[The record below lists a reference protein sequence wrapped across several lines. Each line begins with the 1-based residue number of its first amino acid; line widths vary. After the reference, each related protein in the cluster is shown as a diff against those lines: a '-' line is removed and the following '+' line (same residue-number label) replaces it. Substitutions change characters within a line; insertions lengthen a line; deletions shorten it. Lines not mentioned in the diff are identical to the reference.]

1 MRRRD
6 TLRALAALGAFPA
19 LARAQGAS
27 RTVRIGWLIV
37 IPAQAAPLPAPFLE
51 RMRQLGYEPGR
62 NLHIEARYA
71 DNDLARLP
79 ALARELV
86 ASKPDLLVSGSQQAT
101 AALKE
106 ATSSIPIVFRSSI
119 DPVASGLVASL
130 ARPDGNVTG
139 VFQLGA
145 DLFGKRF
152 ELLRELAPQARRVAV
167 LAQASEKPYVPMM
180 LDLAAR
186 TRFELIGLWADDPDE
201 IRRAIGSASA
211 QRLEGFII
219 GSGPVNNTYRAVIT
233 DAIARTRLPAVYPEV
248 PFADAGGIVA
258 YAADLRAGFIRLAEY
273 ADRVLKGAKPTDL
286 PAEQS
291 REVLLVLNLKA
302 ARAQGIAVPQSLLVR
317 ATRVIE

>member
-37 IPAQAAPLPAPFLE
+37 IPAQAAPLPAPFME
-51 RMRQLGYEPGR
+51 RMRQLGYEQGR
-62 NLHIEARYA
+62 NLLVEARYA

-86 ASKPDLLVSGSQQAT
+86 ALKPDLLVSGSQQAA

-130 ARPDGNVTG
+130 ARPNGNVTG
-139 VFQLGA
+139 IFQLGA

-152 ELLRELAPQARRVAV
+152 ELLRELAPQARRGAV

-211 QRLEGFII
+211 QRIEGFII
-219 GSGPVNNTYRAVIT
+219 GSGPVNNTYRPVIT
-233 DAIARTRLPAVYPEV
+233 EAVARTRLPAVYPEV
-248 PFADAGGIVA
+248 PFADAGGLVA

-273 ADRVLKGAKPTDL
+273 ADRVLKGAKPADL
-286 PAEQS
+286 PVEQS
-291 REVLLVLNLKA
+291 REVQLVVNLKA
-302 ARAQGIAVPQSLLVR
+302 ARAQGIALPQSLLLR
-317 ATRVIE
+317 ADRVIE